1 LAAMGQYVVA
11 TDQCSRSVADTQRS
25 RYVQVSA
32 VHCVRGIVVSGE
44 SVSRRGLFAGRSVG

>member
-1 LAAMGQYVVA
+1 MGQYVVA